1 MYYFFSHSAWKAKIK
16 MAALFAVGLFLSS
29 CYTVTEVQQFDGV
42 RMVRLKRANEYRY
55 VHDELHE
62 LEQGMTYT
70 PKQLQR
76 IISY

>member
-42 RMVRLKRANEYRY
+42 RMVRLKRGADYRY
-55 VHDELHE
+55 VHDPLHE
-62 LEQGMTYT
+62 LESNHGYT
-70 PKQLQR
+70 PKQIQR
-76 IISY
+76 IISH